1 MKTAPVVF
9 SSNMTEKER
18 NDKREFVFDIMSA
31 NEGVEVLFTK
41 EKGHV
46 INIDDVESTTVSQK
60 QLLLQKTVMKN

>member
-9 SSNMTEKER
+9 SSNMTEKEH
-18 NDKREFVFDIMSA
+18 KREFVFDIMSA

-46 INIDDVESTTVSQK
+46 INIDDVESTTVSQE

>member
-46 INIDDVESTTVSQK
+46 INIDDVESTTVSQE

>member
-1 MKTAPVVF
+1 MVTK
-9 SSNMTEKER
+9 N
-18 NDKREFVFDIMSA
+18 KREFVFDIMSA

-46 INIDDVESTTVSQK
+46 INIDDVESTTVSQE